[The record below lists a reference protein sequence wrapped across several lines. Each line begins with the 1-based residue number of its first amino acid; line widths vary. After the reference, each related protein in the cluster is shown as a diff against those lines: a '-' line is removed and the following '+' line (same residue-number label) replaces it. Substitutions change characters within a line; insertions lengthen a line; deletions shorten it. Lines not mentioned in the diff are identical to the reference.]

1 MAEVIFDKEK
11 GKYVDK
17 ETGEEADVEQLE
29 VNAEKDKKAF
39 KHILG

>member
-1 MAEVIFDKEK
+1 MGII
-11 GKYVDK
+11 VDK
-17 ETGEEADVEQLE
+17 KTGKQIDEETGEEVDVEQLE